1 VKAKQMTTAALVLV
15 SAFAVITAT
24 AVLAET
30 MEQGLGRGL
39 PNGCGQP
46 AAAVVNQTCGTGG

>member
-1 VKAKQMTTAALVLV
+1 MKAKQRTTAALVLV

-24 AVLAET
+24 AALAET
-30 MEQGLGRGL
+30 MEKGLGNGL

-46 AAAVVNQTCGTGG
+46 AAVVNQTCGSGG

>member
-1 VKAKQMTTAALVLV
+1 MTTAALVLV

>member
-1 VKAKQMTTAALVLV
+1 VKAKQRTTAALVLV

-24 AVLAET
+24 AALAET
-30 MEQGLGRGL
+30 MEKGLGNGL

-46 AAAVVNQTCGTGG
+46 AAVVNQTCGSGG